1 MKLRKII
8 TAAILAAAIA
18 CSSLTAMAAPVA
30 TNTAVSEASSKAT
43 SLDKPTLTAKK
54 VKKKKQAGA
63 GCVKFTKK
71 AQGKVTYKK
80 VSGAKYYAVYR
91 KVEEGTY
98 KLLRTTTNTYIVDKQ
113 VKNGTGYSYKVR
125 CVDAK
130 GNTLSKYSKALFFY
144 RIEAPKLTLKDA
156 NFDTTY
162 CRVRLTRNAKV
173 DGYEIEWSPSYKW
186 TDTKTKDV
194 DAFKTDTK
202 SVKITGLKKGE
213 AYFIKALAYIKDGKT
228 VYFSVPTKTILSQ
241 VLD

>member
-30 TNTAVSEASSKAT
+30 TNTAVSEATSKAT
-43 SLDKPTLTAKK
+43 SLDKPTLTA
-54 VKKKKQAGA
+54 VRNTANGMR
-63 GCVKFTKK
+63 VEW
-71 AQGKVTYKK
+71 KK

>member
-8 TAAILAAAIA
+8 TAAVLAAAIA

-30 TNTAVSEASSKAT
+30 TSTNKVVSQADST
-43 SLDKPTLTAKK
+43 SLSRPTMTS
-54 VKKKKQAGA
+54 VRN
-63 GCVKFTKK
+63 TKN
-71 AQGKVTYKK
+71 GLRVEWKK

-91 KVEEGTY
+91 KVEEGSY

-113 VKNGTGYSYKVR
+113 VKNGTGYTYKVR

-144 RIEAPKLTLKDA
+144 RIETPKLTLKDA
-156 NFDTTY
+156 NLDTTY
-162 CRVRLTRNAKV
+162 CRVRFSKNAKA
-173 DGYEIEWSPSYKW
+173 DGYEVEWSPSFKW
-186 TDTKTKDV
+186 TDTKTKDI

-202 SVKITGLKKGE
+202 SVKIAGLKKGE
-213 AYFIKALAYIKDGKT
+213 AYFIKGLAYIKDGKT
-228 VYFSVPTKTILSQ
+228 VYFSAPTKTILSQ